1 MGLFLITN
9 LLKIL
14 REKKIFHSL
23 TVLTV
28 KKLFFNLNGIVYPNK
43 SVFGKSIVSF
53 LKKRKALNVRILGL
67 KII

>member
-53 LKKRKALNVRILGL
+53 
-67 KII
+67 